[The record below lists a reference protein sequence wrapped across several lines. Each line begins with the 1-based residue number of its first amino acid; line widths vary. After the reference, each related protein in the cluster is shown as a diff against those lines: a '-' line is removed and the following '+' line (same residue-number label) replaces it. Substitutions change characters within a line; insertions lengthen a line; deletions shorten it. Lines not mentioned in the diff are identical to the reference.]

1 MLATEEMITATYYLN
16 HYKVAVITSL
26 VDKIS
31 LFVTKISFV
40 VDGMIFKVAVMAS

>member
-1 MLATEEMITATYYLN
+1 MHSGLEVKGLKSYLN

>member
-1 MLATEEMITATYYLN
+1 MLATEKMITATYLN
-16 HYKVAVITSL
+16 HYKVAVINSL